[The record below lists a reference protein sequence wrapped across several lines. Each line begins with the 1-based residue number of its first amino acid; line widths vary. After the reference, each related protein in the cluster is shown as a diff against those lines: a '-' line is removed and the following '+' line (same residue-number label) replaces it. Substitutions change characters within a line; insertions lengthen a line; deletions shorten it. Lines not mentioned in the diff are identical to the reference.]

1 MGKPLKGT
9 SSGTWTN
16 LGSGLLSGYTYSIS
30 ASEGIVHVY
39 TSDGVHI
46 ASYEGSRRIPVATQA
61 ETNQMLDRVLKK
73 KDESQ

>member
-1 MGKPLKGT
+1 MSKQFR
-9 SSGTWTN
+9 
-16 LGSGLLSGYTYSIS
+16 SGYTWTAMSAGLQSGYSYSIS